1 MLRERVGGCRM
12 VRRSPLSQPEWAS
25 RRLPPSQ
32 WAGRRL
38 PPVQG
43 LRVSGQV
50 GGCLRV
56 SRRVGGCL
64 RVSGRVGGSLRVS
77 GRVCNRFSGQSL
89 SVGGSSATASKPVG
103 GCRVA
108 SGGRRCLGGRL
119 DAAAFAFYAGSNG
132 FSWTGAQSKHTLNT
146 RRRQELALA
155 STRGAFAW
163 IDTGVLG
170 KSNLHYAPPDEGCA
184 AAKTAGDQDPRAP
197 RIFHRLLEMP
207 ASDPIR

>member
-1 MLRERVGGCRM
+1 M
-12 VRRSPLSQPEWAS
+12 VRRSPLSQPEWAG

-32 WAGRRL
+32 WAGRRGRRL

-43 LRVSGQV
+43 
-50 GGCLRV
+50 
-56 SRRVGGCL
+56 L

-207 ASDPIR
+207 ASDPMR